1 MEVEMKLRPLLP
13 NFLLAIAI
21 LILVCI
27 APVQA
32 ARDAVAADSK
42 LITVLNPAVT
52 EKLANRVPLA
62 PRLDTLENKTIYIV
76 DMNYEGMIGTPVLGE
91 MQAWFAKNMP
101 SVKVILKLKK
111 GNYIDDDPAL
121 WKEIAANKGNG
132 VILGVAG

>member
-1 MEVEMKLRPLLP
+1 MT
-13 NFLLAIAI
+13 A
-21 LILVCI
+21 LILACI
-27 APVQA
+27 AAVQT
-32 ARDAVAADSK
+32 AREATAADGK

-52 EKLANRVPLA
+52 EKLADRVALA

-91 MQAWFAKNMP
+91 MKAWFAKNMP

-111 GNYIDDDPAL
+111 GSYIEDDAGL

>member
-1 MEVEMKLRPLLP
+1 MKIKSLIP
-13 NFLLAIAI
+13 NCLLAIAL
-21 LILVCI
+21 LILACI
-27 APVQA
+27 SPVQV

-52 EKLANRVPLA
+52 EKLADRVPLA
-62 PRLDTLENKTIYIV
+62 PRLDKLEGKIIYIV

-91 MQAWFAKNMP
+91 MQAWFAKKMP
-101 SVKVILKLKK
+101 GVRVILKLKK
-111 GNYIDDDPAL
+111 GSYIDDDPSL